1 MKVHE
6 KVIDMNV
13 YFPDSIERVLRVLE
27 KRERSA
33 GKARAPIE
41 RLGSNRN
48 QNGDGLLTTHNTCV
62 VNWI

>member
-27 KRERSA
+27 KRERST
-33 GKARAPIE
+33 GKARA
-41 RLGSNRN
+41 RLTR
-48 QNGDGLLTTHNTCV
+48 QLRDWVLTETKMATVC
-62 VNWI
+62 

>member
-27 KRERSA
+27 KKRVL
-33 GKARAPIE
+33 GKLARATHAPIE
-41 RLGSNRN
+41 RLGSN
-48 QNGDGLLTTHNTCV
+48 
-62 VNWI
+62 